1 MILATAI
8 VNTHAL
14 LQLVYV
20 SLIAGVGICVVY
32 ALAVI
37 GVTRSSEHRRAERRA
52 ASALYAALATIA
64 VAGVWLGG
72 GDGHRHHG
80 QEVAP

>member
-8 VNTHAL
+8 VDTHAL

-20 SLIAGVGICVVY
+20 SRIAGVGICVVY
-32 ALAVI
+32 AVAVI
-37 GVTRSSEHRRAERRA
+37 GVARSNEHRRADRRG

-64 VAGVWLGG
+64 VAGCCWAVVTGIAIL
-72 GDGHRHHG
+72 
-80 QEVAP
+80 AKK